1 MSAKETMKIRYLV
14 TDRWGGVSEPPYHT
28 LNLALHVGDDPQKVA
43 INRQIL
49 AKRVGHPIQYANQVH
64 GDRIAVVDRIIDPPT
79 CDGLLTQKANLA
91 LAILTADC
99 YGVLLFDQ
107 KRSTIA
113 ALHAGRAGAA
123 KGIVSKALSLMKERY
138 GCEDIAAIL
147 SPGICQ
153 KCYDIGNL
161 AKTYPKRFLHGTH
174 LDVKAMIEEQ
184 LREGGVEWRDFGI
197 CTSCDP
203 DYFSYRRDG
212 ATGRFASVIWME
224 EG

>member
-1 MSAKETMKIRYLV
+1 MKIGYLV
-14 TDRWGGVSEPPYHT
+14 TDRWGGVSKPPYQSF
-28 LNLALHVGDDPQKVA
+28 NLALHVGDNPADVA

-49 AKRVGHPIQYANQVH
+49 AKRVGYPIQYANQVH
-64 GDRIAVVDRIIDPPT
+64 GDDICVIDRLLPTPT
-79 CDGLLTQKANLA
+79 CDGLITQTPNLA

-107 KRSTIA
+107 KASTIA

-123 KGIVSKALSLMKERY
+123 KGIVSKAITLMQKRY
-138 GCEDIAAIL
+138 GCKDITAIL

-161 AKTYPKRFLHGTH
+161 AKVYPKRFLQGTH
-174 LDVKAMIEEQ
+174 LDIKAMIEEQ
-184 LREGGVEWRDFGI
+184 LREGGVEWRDLGI

-203 DYFSYRRDG
+203 NYFSYRRDG
-212 ATGRFASVIWME
+212 VTGRFASVIWME
-224 EG
+224 EA

>member
-1 MSAKETMKIRYLV
+1 MKIRYLV
-14 TDRWGGVSEPPYHT
+14 TDRWGGVSEPPYHS

-49 AKRVGHPIQYANQVH
+49 AKRVGHSIQYANQVH
-64 GDRIAVVDRIIDPPT
+64 GDRIAIVDRIIDPPT
-79 CDGLLTQKANLA
+79 CDGLLTQKANMA

-153 KCYDIGNL
+153 KCYDIGDL
-161 AKTYPKRFLHGTH
+161 AKEYPKRFLHGSH

-212 ATGRFASVIWME
+212 VTGRFASVIWME

>member
-1 MSAKETMKIRYLV
+1 MRVRYLI
-14 TDRWGGVSEPPYHT
+14 TDRWGGVSKPPYHT

-49 AKRVGHPIQYANQVH
+49 PKRVGHSIQYANQVH
-64 GDRIAVVDRIIDPPT
+64 GDEIAVVDRIIDPPT
-79 CDGLLTQKANLA
+79 CDGLLTQRANLA

-113 ALHAGRAGAA
+113 ALHAGRAGAT

-138 GCEDIAAIL
+138 RCEDIAAIL

-153 KCYDIGNL
+153 KCYDIGDL
-161 AKTYPKRFLHGTH
+161 AKEYPKRFLHGSH

>member
-1 MSAKETMKIRYLV
+1 MKIRYLV
-14 TDRWGGVSEPPYHT
+14 TDRWGGVSEPPYHS

-49 AKRVGHPIQYANQVH
+49 AKRVGHPIQYAHQIH
-64 GDRIAVVDRIIDPPT
+64 GDEIAIINRIIDPPA
-79 CDGLLTQKANLA
+79 CDGLLTQKANMA

-123 KGIVSKALSLMKERY
+123 KGIVSKAITFMHKRY
-138 GCEDIAAIL
+138 NCQNISAIL

-153 KCYDIGNL
+153 KCYDIGDL
-161 AKTYPKRFLHGTH
+161 SKEYPKRFLHGSH

-212 ATGRFASVIWME
+212 VTGRFVSVIWME
-224 EG
+224 EA